1 MGICMASAPKENVHR
16 TIHRNGVVEFIDAGT
31 GHRVTVMEGM
41 TVETGG
47 RVALGIVTIATA
59 VSCGACLKRWL
70 EPIAEYR
77 RGWTSCR
84 HCGARLFLPPIK
96 QPVGLV
102 SGDTQDMPKLRGG

>member
-1 MGICMASAPKENVHR
+1 MASTPKENVHR
-16 TIHRNGVVEFIDAGT
+16 TIHRNGVVEFVDAGT
-31 GHRVTVMEGM
+31 GHRVTVMEGI

-70 EPIAEYR
+70 EPIAEHR
-77 RGWTSCR
+77 RGWTTCR

-96 QPVGLV
+96 ETAAML
-102 SGDTQDMPKLRGG
+102 SGDTQDMPKLCGG